1 MTETTKAPIWFWITG
16 AVALIWN
23 AIGLLAYIQQALMS
37 AEEFAALPQSQQDL
51 LATQPAWVSAAFAI
65 AVFAGFAATIALLM
79 RKRVAVRLF
88 LVSLLAVLVQ
98 FSSYFIIDGYMEFI
112 TGQGWAIP
120 ALVVVFAL
128 GFLIFSRQAEKNGLL
143 H

>member
-23 AIGLLAYIQQALMS
+23 ALGLLAYFQQVLMS
-37 AEEFAALPQSQQDL
+37 AEEFSALPQLQQDL

-65 AVFAGFAATIALLM
+65 AVFVGFAATITLLM

-88 LVSLLAVLVQ
+88 LVSLLAVIVQ
-98 FSSYFIIDGYMEFI
+98 FSSYFIIDGYREFI
-112 TGQGWAIP
+112 AGEEWAIP
-120 ALVVVFAL
+120 TLVVVFAL
-128 GFLIFSRQAEKNGLL
+128 AFLLFSRQAEKNGLL
-143 H
+143 Q